1 MARAISCI
9 RSVPAGLRSNQIVSP
24 APYATPI
31 PAQISANSTAW
42 SLKKFTS
49 LLFPHK
55 VGADR
60 VGTRSPVATAR
71 EPIRSEAALGRGS
84 RSLGVRELHVRDQLL
99 EVAHHLVRHR
109 FLQHRHQCP
118 QRLD

>member
-1 MARAISCI
+1 MARAISCM

-24 APYATPI
+24 APYATPTR
-31 PAQISANSTAW
+31 AQISANSTAW

-55 VGADR
+55 VGADQ
-60 VGTRSPVATAR
+60 VGAREPVATAR
-71 EPIRSEAALGRGS
+71 EPIRSGTALGRG
-84 RSLGVRELHVRDQLL
+84 SLGVRELHVRDELL

-109 FLQHRHQCP
+109 LLQN
-118 QRLD
+118 